1 MGYNNTTPIKA
12 KLFADY
18 QEVYSREVQDTL
30 YILYQDLTNPYEV
43 LVVKRDQISV
53 DELMIT
59 YCRKTV
65 ESAADVDTLITTIT
79 LLDYVNLIDIN
90 K

>member
-1 MGYNNTTPIKA
+1 MGYNNAAPIKA